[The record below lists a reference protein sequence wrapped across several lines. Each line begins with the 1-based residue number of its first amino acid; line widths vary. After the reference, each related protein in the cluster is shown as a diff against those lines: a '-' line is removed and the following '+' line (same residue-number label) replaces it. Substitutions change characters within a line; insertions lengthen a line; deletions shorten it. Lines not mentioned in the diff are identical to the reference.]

1 LANGFFLVSTGFS
14 FFLWKME
21 QKLALFRE
29 SVLPVLEVVYVS
41 SWSQYKIQKK
51 GLIAMNEALKEA
63 ETKVTQE
70 LV

>member
-1 LANGFFLVSTGFS
+1 
-14 FFLWKME
+14 ME

-29 SVLPVLEVVYVS
+29 SVLPVLEVVYVR
-41 SWSQYKIQKK
+41 SQSKIQKK